1 VIRSSPWQP
10 PAWYAY
16 PAGRLRFL
24 AELRGCG
31 VAATQTRISHADRPH
46 RGGFQAEFGL
56 AVPGLPA
63 RQVRIVFAG
72 RGTAPSVYA
81 DGPRKSPHRYDDG
94 SLCMWYPGDP
104 HTGRWT
110 RRDGAAALLGHITA
124 HLLREVWWRNTG
136 EWVGEE
142 VTHGEGDD
150 TDGITIA

>member
-1 VIRSSPWQP
+1 MTRSSPWQP

-124 HLLREVWWRNTG
+124 HLLREEWWRNTG